1 MNAYIF
7 DVDGVITN
15 PSLKLVEHKEIL
27 QKIANLLSS
36 NNLIALNTGRS
47 LSWVNERIIL
57 PLLQYISA
65 KTNLKNLFA
74 VGEKGGTWFNFDDNG
89 AIQFHKDESIS
100 VPFDLQEKT
109 KELISNS
116 FSDTMFYDDTK
127 ETMISTEMRDGFSI
141 DEYKKNQKELIAK
154 MAAILGEMQLAQTLK
169 IDPTTIATDIE
180 NRMVG
185 KDYAMERIIDWI
197 NHSGLKPEKF
207 ITFGDSK
214 SDIPMAEKL
223 YEHKL
228 PVSFVYVGDDNLNT
242 NSMRFPTI
250 TTKEKFDK
258 GTLEYLTKIA

>member
-1 MNAYIF
+1 MIAYIF

-47 LSWVNERIIL
+47 LSWVNERIIP
-57 PLLQYISA
+57 PLLEYISA
-65 KTNLKNLFA
+65 KITLKNLFA

-89 AIQFHKDESIS
+89 TIQFHKDESIS
-100 VPFDLQEKT
+100 VPFDLQEKI

-116 FSDTMFYDDTK
+116 FSETMFYDDTK
-127 ETMISTEMRDGFSI
+127 ETMISTEMRDGLSI
-141 DEYKKNQKELIAK
+141 DEYKKSQKELITK
-154 MAAILGEMQLAQTLK
+154 MTAILGEMQLTQTLE

-180 NRMVG
+180 NQIVG

-197 NHSGLKPEKF
+197 SHSGLEPKRF

-228 PVSFVYVGDDNLNT
+228 PVSFVYVGNDNLNT
-242 NSMRFPTI
+242 SSMQFPTI
-250 TTKEKFDK
+250 ITQEKFDK
-258 GTLEYLTKIA
+258 GTLEFLTKLA